1 MSSQISDPCL
11 ALPAA
16 TAAPHLRPIVSPF
29 RIRDERAADVSPRE
43 ALLDRCFGPARFE
56 KTCERLR
63 EGRRPPDGLA
73 FVATVDGSVV
83 GTLRLWNIKA
93 GGRPALLLG
102 PLAVD
107 SEWRC
112 AGMGGALI
120 EHGLR
125 RAGILGHEAV
135 LLVGD
140 APYYR
145 RFGFEQGPTARL
157 VMPGPVEIERF
168 EALELVPTALAGA
181 AGMVVATGA
190 EAAPSVGHRAA

>member
-1 MSSQISDPCL
+1 M
-11 ALPAA
+11 A
-16 TAAPHLRPIVSPF
+16 
-29 RIRDERAADVSPRE
+29 PRE
-43 ALLDRCFGPARFE
+43 ALLDRCFGRARFE

-63 EGRRPPDGLA
+63 EGRRPAPGLA
-73 FVATVDGSVV
+73 FVATVGLTLV
-83 GTLRLWNIKA
+83 GTLRLWNIEA

-107 SEWRC
+107 AASRC

-125 RAGILGHEAV
+125 RAGTLGHEAV

-157 VMPGPVEIERF
+157 EMPGPVEVERSL
-168 EALELVPTALAGA
+168 ALDLVPNALAGA
-181 AGMVVATGA
+181 AGAVIATGA
-190 EAAPSVGHRAA
+190 EATTAVGRRAA